1 MRCCLL
7 CVTLLLEKCIMKVMI
22 TETIEKHVSIHG
34 QKLSSLSGTFK
45 VGNKPK
51 ANSYMHQKH
60 QLQFE
65 TLLKTACII

>member
-1 MRCCLL
+1 
-7 CVTLLLEKCIMKVMI
+7 MI
-22 TETIEKHVSIHG
+22 TETIEKHVSI
-34 QKLSSLSGTFK
+34 QRQLILLVALSKLET
-45 VGNKPK
+45 NQK